1 MLATNGCLWQDILRY
16 ELIRELD
23 SLQVEVKEKTES
35 PEISDFFFSEL
46 EKLTNSRPQSKIG
59 DF

>member
-1 MLATNGCLWQDILRY
+1 MLGTNGCLWQDILRY
-16 ELIRELD
+16 ELMRELD

-35 PEISDFFFSEL
+35 PEISDFFSEL